1 MQQSRYE
8 RGSRIR
14 KSTEVHKQNII
25 SVINKLTPEELEKVS
40 DLLRSGAGSM
50 EEKPEDEGSDA
61 LVVEDIEA
69 DQKADEDD

>member
-1 MQQSRYE
+1 MATFLE
-8 RGSRIR
+8 LP
-14 KSTEVHKQNII
+14 KDLEAE
-25 SVINKLTPEELEKVS
+25 LTPEELEKVS

-69 DQKADEDD
+69 DQKAEEDD